1 MSLKLVELQVAIPK
15 TFEAG
20 KVAENHQQN
29 VLNQQLHA
37 NEAAKR
43 ESERQ
48 QSVVLESED
57 VHGIKDDEEQSNE
70 NHQQHK
76 KKKQQ
81 MSAKEKAAQHPF
93 KGNLFDFSG

>member
-29 VLNQQLHA
+29 VLNQQMHA
-37 NEAAKR
+37 NEATKR
-43 ESERQ
+43 EVERQ
-48 QSVVLESED
+48 QTAVLESD
-57 VHGIKDDEEQSNE
+57 NLHGVKDDEQQQNDQD
-70 NHQQHK
+70 QQHK
-76 KKKQQ
+76 KKNKQ
-81 MSAKEKAAQHPF
+81 MELKEKQAQHPF